1 MSKKEKNMSKHK
13 HNYQKHYNAE
23 NAEQP
28 KIQSVPT
35 NDVEETEIEETVQ
48 APVVNEA
55 EPVTEVIGMVT
66 KCVKLNIRKEPSID
80 AEVLCEVVATSPLSI
95 DLENSTDEW
104 LSVGTELGVEG
115 FCMKKYVNIKQ

>member
-1 MSKKEKNMSKHK
+1 MSKHK

-23 NAEQP
+23 NKPQP
-28 KIQSVPT
+28 EIQGVPA
-35 NDVEETEIEETVQ
+35 NPVEEVEPEIEENIQ
-48 APVVNEA
+48 EAPATE
-55 EPVTEVIGMVT
+55 ETIPETIIGFVTGCI
-66 KCVKLNIRKEPSID
+66 KLNIRKEPSID